1 MLVLSRKI
9 GQSLI
14 IGKDVRVKVI
24 EIRGNQV
31 RIGIEAPEEVAVV
44 REELHQ
50 AVAEANRQA
59 AQTDGANASSLASIL
74 RRPR

>member
-14 IGKDVRVKVI
+14 IGKDIRVKVI
-24 EIRGNQV
+24 EVRGNQV
-31 RIGIEAPEEVAVV
+31 RIGIEAPDEVAVV

-59 AQTDGANASSLASIL
+59 AQADGSTVSALASIL
-74 RRPR
+74 RKPR